1 MRPFRVACEGI
12 LHAIRTERNMRLH
25 LLSAMLVFIFAI
37 WLQPTKLETLI
48 LLGWVIAV
56 LSLEL
61 VNTAIERTV
70 DLVTT
75 DFHPLAKRAKDVA
88 AGAVLVASIGAAMTA
103 VVIFGPRLWN
113 VLY

>member
-75 DFHPLAKRAKDVA
+75 DFHPLAKQAKDVA

>member
-25 LLSAMLVFIFAI
+25 LLSAMFVFIFAI

-75 DFHPLAKRAKDVA
+75 DFHPLAKQAKDVA